1 MRKRDF
7 LKKRA
12 ERTKDQSY
20 YQAARNVLPNNA
32 IKYAKRKYFNDSLA
46 TNKKDPHKTLQI
58 INELNSRQPNNKV
71 IADIDITWQEAYLV
85 FILNRNTIL
94 SQLTRPVLF

>member
-1 MRKRDF
+1 M
-7 LKKRA
+7 
-12 ERTKDQSY
+12 
-20 YQAARNVLPNNA
+20 PNNA